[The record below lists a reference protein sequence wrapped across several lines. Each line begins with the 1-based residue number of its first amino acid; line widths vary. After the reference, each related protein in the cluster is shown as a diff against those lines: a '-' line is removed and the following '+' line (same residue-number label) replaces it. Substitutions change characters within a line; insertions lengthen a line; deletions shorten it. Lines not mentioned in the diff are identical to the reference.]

1 MTLIYFILILGITV
15 FIHEFGHFI
24 FAKKF
29 GVYVYE
35 FSIGMGPKILKFNRK
50 GDETNYCLRL
60 FPIGGF
66 VQMAGEEIEVDEKI
80 PENRR
85 LMSKQAYQ
93 RLIIMVAGVMMNFL
107 LALALYIFIGL
118 FNQVSVDNVYIGS
131 SAIKELNVND
141 RITNI
146 DNHFVNNYDKLAL
159 EITIAGEKGYTMT
172 VKDISGNKKEVDIRP
187 VPIGK
192 SNLIF
197 GKDYGFGLA
206 STDEKN
212 KINLNDL
219 IIINSS
225 LENIVDGDRII
236 KINDEN
242 VASYIELINT
252 LKDAPEE
259 FNITV
264 LDENEIEKTYVITV
278 RENNEDQILGY
289 SYGFEISGKEAKGFF
304 GTLQYAFL
312 KFFSTIEQMIF
323 TVFYLITGRL
333 SLNALSGPVGIFN
346 VVGMYSKEGFT
357 SLVSLLCL
365 ICINVGFI
373 NLLPLPA
380 FDGGHVLFIIIEK
393 IKGSK
398 VNPKVENTIHNIG
411 FILLMIL
418 MIIITYNDIIKLF

>member
-50 GDETNYCLRL
+50 GDETDYCLRL

-85 LMSKQAYQ
+85 LMSKPAHQ

-107 LALALYIFIGL
+107 LALVLYIFIGL

-159 EITIAGEKGYTMT
+159 EVTIAGEKGYTMT
-172 VKDISGNKKEVDIRP
+172 VKDPSGNKKEIEIRP

-206 STDEKN
+206 STDEK
-212 KINLNDL
+212 KDINLNDL

-225 LENIVDGDRII
+225 LENILDGDRII
-236 KINDEN
+236 KINNEN
-242 VASYIELINT
+242 VSSYIELIKT
-252 LKDAPEE
+252 LKNVPEE

-304 GTLQYAFL
+304 GALQYAFL

-346 VVGMYSKEGFT
+346 VVGMYSKAGFT
-357 SLVSLLCL
+357 SLISLLCL